1 MWLSST
7 NDSTNATEG
16 NAMTA
21 ATDASAAEAFKQWC
35 IVELFGHRRYAGLVS
50 EATFPPGF
58 VRLDVPEDGARKA
71 TTHFYAPAAI
81 YGLHPVDE
89 ARAHGHSGTKW
100 SATACN
106 VLCPMRQAG

>member
-50 EATFPPGF
+50 EATYQ
-58 VRLDVPEDGARKA
+58 R
-71 TTHFYAPAAI
+71 
-81 YGLHPVDE
+81 
-89 ARAHGHSGTKW
+89 S
-100 SATACN
+100 
-106 VLCPMRQAG
+106 